1 MKPSFVSGEELTA
14 RPTADLELTF
24 ASCTC
29 EIVPTNFVVVMRY
42 PFLVGFQQMYAVGVQ
57 FSRTF
62 SHLTLN
68 EKSAYNL
75 YWAQPKSDP
84 KDGLSSIRVLRVAM
98 QWVHH

>member
-62 SHLTLN
+62 SHLTLRASN
-68 EKSAYNL
+68 KTIIGTESE
-75 YWAQPKSDP
+75 S
-84 KDGLSSIRVLRVAM
+84 R
-98 QWVHH
+98 